1 MSFELEKASLKICES
16 LKETNLKLIMNT
28 DVIIPDAK
36 PDVLNILDVSALSS
50 VEEKQVQDSKIN
62 ISGKVHYTILYSA
75 GDEIGEIK
83 SILYA
88 VPFKE
93 EVNIDGLDENS
104 LNYVLVSV
112 AHIEPTI
119 VNSRKINIKTVLNF
133 EICAVKQKNC
143 VAVCSVDSEYNLPF
157 RKEKLDIL
165 DMAVCSQN
173 SFFVSDELK
182 VSAGN
187 GIDEILKADVEVVG
201 REVKAMNNK
210 LVIKGSVLTDIL
222 YVSEGELYHT
232 ENETPFTEVVD
243 TQGLTPEMDTELK
256 YAIHSFDV
264 EPILNENEKLINFEC
279 KVDVVLKAYEEEIY
293 EVISDIYSPDY
304 EVETPK
310 ESCEIRTLSDSF
322 KESFTVT
329 EVVSLQDSKPNIL
342 KVFSFGVTPHVDTIT
357 AADGNAIIDGY
368 LNAKIMYLTDSESS
382 PIYSS
387 EKKIPL
393 SLRVNNKKI
402 RSDSILDI
410 EVVCEHA
417 GYILKSEKDFE
428 VRASVKAGG
437 KIISKIFAEV
447 ISDVRIKED
456 APICKE
462 NQPGI
467 VIYFADREENLWN
480 IAKKYN
486 TTTAEIAQLNGIEE
500 NATLTDRQQL
510 IIPKRFVI

>member
-16 LKETNLKLIMNT
+16 LKETNSKLIMNT
-28 DVIIPDAK
+28 DVIIPDTK
-36 PDVLNILDVSALSS
+36 PDVLNVLDVSALSS
-50 VEEKQVQDSKIN
+50 VEEKQVQDNKIN

-83 SILYA
+83 SILYT

-93 EVNIDGLDENS
+93 EVSIEGLDENS

-119 VNSRKINIKTVLNF
+119 VNSRKMNIKTVLNF
-133 EICAVKQKNC
+133 EICALKQKNC

-165 DMAVCSQN
+165 GMAVCSQN

-187 GIDEILKADVEVVG
+187 GIDEVLKTEVAVVSK
-201 REVKAMNNK
+201 EVKAMNNK

-243 TQGLTPEMDTELK
+243 AQGLTPEMDTELK
-256 YAIHSFDV
+256 YTIHSFEV
-264 EPILNENEKLINFEC
+264 EPISNENLINFEG
-279 KVDVVLKAYEEEIY
+279 KVDVVLKAYDEETY

-304 EVETPK
+304 EVDTPR
-310 ESCEIRTLSDSF
+310 ESCEIRTLSDVF
-322 KESFTVT
+322 KENFTVT
-329 EVVSLQDSKPNIL
+329 EVVTLQDSKPNIL

-402 RSDSILDI
+402 RSDSVLDI
-410 EVVCEHA
+410 EVACEHA

-437 KIISKIFAEV
+437 KIISKTFAEV
-447 ISDVRIKED
+447 ISDVKIRED

-467 VIYFADREENLWN
+467 VIYFADKEENLWN
-480 IAKKYN
+480 IAKRYN